1 MQDLEEV
8 KMGVVAHFAAFLAM
22 LSPDCRSQ
30 YANVVK
36 ELQEETNWRI
46 RKHCAAQMSEFASL
60 FSGEQLAD
68 SIIPVCLKL
77 CQDPVISVR
86 SAAFEGMAKFLA
98 ALEMTN
104 ASLFTSLFGELTKL
118 KEGSFHD
125 RKTLVQICGGY
136 LSIPNTLNRQIFITM
151 LEGFVTGK
159 LRVGCGFFQ
168 NSNLPFFFFK
178 DKTANVR
185 MKVADALR
193 VNLPDSPG
201 LKVLTEDD
209 DYDVRFAATN
219 EFVPFVE
226 RKKKDATKKARKQQ
240 GSGMAIP
247 SSLGPPALAHPRSRE
262 FVDSS
267 NLIEQLKEG
276 SDDSFGNKN

>member
-1 MQDLEEV
+1 VKDLQWKVRETLAHSLHEVAQLVGQQIAERTLLTIFEAFMQDLEEV

-46 RKHCAAQMSEFASL
+46 RKHCAAQMSEFATL

-159 LRVGCGFFQ
+159 RKGIYLCVGFF
-168 NSNLPFFFFK
+168 SNHSLSLSKITLP
-178 DKTANVR
+178 
-185 MKVADALR
+185 M
-193 VNLPDSPG
+193 
-201 LKVLTEDD
+201 
-209 DYDVRFAATN
+209 
-219 EFVPFVE
+219 
-226 RKKKDATKKARKQQ
+226 
-240 GSGMAIP
+240 
-247 SSLGPPALAHPRSRE
+247 
-262 FVDSS
+262 
-267 NLIEQLKEG
+267 
-276 SDDSFGNKN
+276 